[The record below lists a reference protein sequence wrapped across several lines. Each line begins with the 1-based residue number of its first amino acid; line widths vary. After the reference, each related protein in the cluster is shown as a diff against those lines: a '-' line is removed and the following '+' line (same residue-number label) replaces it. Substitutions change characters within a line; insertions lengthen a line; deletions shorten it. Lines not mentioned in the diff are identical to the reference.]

1 MARPLAIRSGIASL
15 FIEGALWSTIRLLSF
30 TYELAQGADL
40 GPQHQTPGW
49 LRLQFVGISVGVAG
63 VLFLAGAGLRNGA
76 RWPGRVAQALAAV
89 VNGVLLVRGIAAVL
103 RFSGAQAVVAAAFAV
118 MLAVAALSGLAFDA
132 RSFGRERRSGATPG
146 P

>member
-1 MARPLAIRSGIASL
+1 MARPLAIRSGIAAL

-30 TYELAQGADL
+30 TYVLAQEADL

-49 LRLQFVGISVGVAG
+49 LRLRFVGISVAVAG

-76 RWPGRVAQALAAV
+76 RWPGRVAQALAAAVNV
-89 VNGVLLVRGIAAVL
+89 VVLVRATAAFV
-103 RFSGAQAVVAAAFAV
+103 RFSGAQAAVVAAFV
-118 MLAVAALSGLAFDA
+118 VLLALAALSGLAFDA
-132 RSFGRERRSGATPG
+132 RSFRRERPSGVTPG

>member
-1 MARPLAIRSGIASL
+1 MARPLAIRSGIAAL

-49 LRLQFVGISVGVAG
+49 LRLQYVGISVGVAG

-76 RWPGRVAQALAAV
+76 RWPGRVAQALAAA
-89 VNGVLLVRGIAAVL
+89 VNVVLLVRGIAAFV
-103 RFSGAQAVVAAAFAV
+103 RFSGAQAAVVAAFV
-118 MLAVAALSGLAFDA
+118 VILAVAALWGMAFDA
-132 RSFGRERRSGATPG
+132 RSIWRERRSDVAPG

>member
-1 MARPLAIRSGIASL
+1 MARPLTTRSGIVAL

-49 LRLQFVGISVGVAG
+49 LRLRFVGISVGVAG
-63 VLFLAGAGLRNGA
+63 VLFLAGAGLPNGA
-76 RWPGRVAQALAAV
+76 RWPARVAQALAAV
-89 VNGVLLVRGIAAVL
+89 VNVVLLVRGIAAII
-103 RFSGAQAVVAAAFAV
+103 RFSGAQAVVAAASVV
-118 MLAVAALSGLAFDA
+118 MLAVAALSGLVFDA
-132 RSFGRERRSGATPG
+132 RSIGRERRSDLTPG